1 MRKKQELG
9 KMLPLGS
16 DVAFRELLR
25 SKRIRRYFVSDVLGI
40 SLDEIRK
47 VQLDNTFPSRCSR
60 QIKQRI
66 PDIRVLLNDGRII
79 NINLQIKECVVIS
92 ILGFKW
98 DDSSDSRK
106 VYRFMDDEG
115 RLYSDQFEIHV
126 IEPDKEL
133 TGERLDDWIR
143 LFRVENIEGLEML
156 QSVNPGV
163 MEAVKEVMKI
173 I

>member
-1 MRKKQELG
+1 MKKKALGEL
-9 KMLPLGS
+9 LPLGS
-16 DVAFRELLR
+16 NVAIRELLR
-25 SKRIRRYFVSDVLGI
+25 NKRIRRYFVSDVLGI
-40 SLDEIRK
+40 SLEEIRK
-47 VQLDNTFPSRCSR
+47 VQLDNTFLSRYSR

-98 DDSSDSRK
+98 DDSSDSRR
-106 VYRFMDDEG
+106 VYRFMDDKG
-115 RLYSDQFEIHV
+115 RLFSDQFEIHI
-126 IEPDKEL
+126 IEPDREL

-143 LFRVENIEGLEML
+143 LFRVENIEELEML

-163 MEAVKEVMKI
+163 MEAMKRVMKI